1 MTPSGTSL
9 CDVVNYGNKSQL
21 DVFEPVSV
29 EEVATMI
36 RKSPS
41 KQCPLD
47 PMTTWLLKNVCE
59 YIAPIIASMC
69 NASVVQNRF
78 PANQKSAIVRPL
90 LKKFNLNPTDLNSF
104 PPISNLSFVSKL
116 LERTI
121 DSRFTH
127 HAVLITSS
135 PWFSRRIASITP
147 PKPPWSISIMTS
159 SPALTGVTWEH
170 LHFLIYHQ
178 LLIL

>member
-1 MTPSGTSL
+1 
-9 CDVVNYGNKSQL
+9 
-21 DVFEPVSV
+21 
-29 EEVATMI
+29 MI

-47 PMTTWLLKNVCE
+47 PMPTWLLKNVCE

-69 NASVVQNRF
+69 NASILQNRF
-78 PANQKSAIVRPL
+78 PAHQKSAIVRPL
-90 LKKFNLNPTDLNSF
+90 LKKSNLNPTDLNSF
-104 PPISNLSFVSKL
+104 RPISNLSFVSKL

-127 HAVLITSS
+127 HAVTLITSS
-135 PWFSRRIASITP
+135 PRFSRRIASITP
-147 PKPPWSISIMTS
+147 PKPPWSKSIMTS
-159 SPALTGVTWEH
+159 SPALTGVMWEH

-178 LLIL
+178 LSIL